1 MFCKPAVKLTTRGR
15 RSGGVICLVKNEF
28 SSFVKLIDVKS
39 DLFYAFLIDKSL
51 FGTAKHV
58 IYVCGYIPPEGSL
71 FYAHCGVENGVTLL
85 LVLED
90 FFMGLLGFRMMM
102 TIRTCC

>member
-1 MFCKPAVKLTTRGR
+1 MNILFCKPVVKLTTRGR
-15 RSGGVICLVKNEF
+15 RSGGVTCLAKNEF

-58 IYVCGYIPPEGSL
+58 IYVCGYIPPDGSP
-71 FYAHCGVENGVTLL
+71 FYAHCGMEIGETL
-85 LVLED
+85 LED
-90 FFMGLLGFRMMM
+90 FFMGLLGF
-102 TIRTCC
+102 C